1 MKNAFFC
8 NSSRSLSKVS
18 PQFPNQVDDED
29 LLALK
34 RPNKKSRGRR
44 KKQENSQNVP
54 EELSANK
61 HLYAALDFQCK
72 SKISKSACKLNKE
85 VNENTERQCRRSQR
99 VKLKELRRTHFLFQA
114 PQVATPVNK
123 NGEVVL
129 AYETPDQELFVQAKQ
144 RHSRIKQ
151 RQSRIKHGE
160 IT

>member
-1 MKNAFFC
+1 MYF
-8 NSSRSLSKVS
+8 LSKVS

-54 EELSANK
+54 EELNANR

-72 SKISKSACKLNKE
+72 GKITKPGCKLKE

-99 VKLKELRRTHFLFQA
+99 IKLKELKRTHFLFQA

-123 NGEVVL
+123 KGEVVL
-129 AYETPDQELFVQAKQ
+129 AYETPDQEIFMGV
-144 RHSRIKQ
+144 KQ
-151 RQSRIKHGE
+151 RQFRIKHVE

>member
-1 MKNAFFC
+1 M
-8 NSSRSLSKVS
+8 S

-29 LLALK
+29 LLALI

-54 EELSANK
+54 EELTANK

-72 SKISKSACKLNKE
+72 SKTSKSGCKRKE
-85 VNENTERQCRRSQR
+85 VNENIEIQCRRSQR
-99 VKLKELRRTHFLFQA
+99 VRLKELKRTHFLFQA

-123 NGEVVL
+123 KGEVVL
-129 AYETPDQELFVQAKQ
+129 AYETPDQELFTEA
-144 RHSRIKQ
+144 KQ